1 LLEHGADI
9 NATTTDGKKPITY
22 AEERN
27 HPEMVD
33 FLKDRS

>member
-1 LLEHGADI
+1 LEHGADI
-9 NATTTDGKKPITY
+9 NATTTDGKKPVTY

-33 FLKDRS
+33 FLRNRS